1 MAKKKPHPS
10 RTNKLLL
17 TYPPKGGPRLLIL
30 VWPEIV
36 DNVVRAVSEGQ
47 PLKLACRQGK
57 ISEQTLHNYLNS
69 GEEVATRRDEAY
81 AEGRTFVLS
90 ESEQAVLGFFERVRE
105 AQAIAN
111 RREVGLIS
119 VAAKKDWKAAAFLL
133 QNKHPQAFPVRSGGG
148 NASATVTTRDAEG
161 VSQTI
166 EFSWSDGTPDTEG
179 P

>member
-1 MAKKKPHPS
+1 VKKKGQRILVH
-10 RTNKLLL
+10 
-17 TYPPKGGPRLLIL
+17 YPPKAGPRLLIL
-30 VWPEIV
+30 IFPEIV

-57 ISEQTLHNYLNS
+57 ISEQTLHNYLNA
-69 GEEVATRRDEAY
+69 GEAVAEERDKALT
-81 AEGRTFVLS
+81 EGQPFAIS
-90 ESEQAVLGFFERVRE
+90 ESQQAVLQFFERVRE
-105 AQAIAN
+105 AQAISN

-148 NASATVTTRDAEG
+148 SASVTTTNQEG
-161 VSQTI
+161 VSQVV
-166 EFSWSDGTPDTEG
+166 EFSWADGTPDNEG